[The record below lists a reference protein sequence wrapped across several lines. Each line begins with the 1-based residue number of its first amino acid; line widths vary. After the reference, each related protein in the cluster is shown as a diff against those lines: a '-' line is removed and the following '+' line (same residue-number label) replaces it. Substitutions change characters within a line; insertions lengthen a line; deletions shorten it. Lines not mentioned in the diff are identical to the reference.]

1 MSGPIH
7 TLKHEHRVIERA
19 LRALDGVCVRLVWGE
34 QVPADVL
41 ARLADFFRGYAHGF
55 HHAREETYLFPAL
68 QREGIPRH
76 GGTLGLIEQEHE
88 RERELTEDMRRAIE
102 GYKQVDPD
110 ARQRFVEAAHRYSD
124 LLLPHIEHEDSMLFR
139 IADELLDEE
148 ELKSLNESFNRA
160 AVELGVDRLA
170 VYEEMA
176 AELEETW
183 GI

>member
-19 LRALDGVCVRLVWGE
+19 LRALDGVCVRLVWGD

-41 ARLADFFRGYAHGF
+41 TRLADFFYGYAHSF

-68 QREGIPRH
+68 QREGISRH
-76 GGTLGLIEQEHE
+76 GGALGLIEQEHE
-88 RERELTEDMRRAIE
+88 NERGLTEEMRRAID
-102 GYKQVDPD
+102 GYKQVDPE
-110 ARQRFVEAAHRYSD
+110 ARQRFIEAAHRYSD

-148 ELKSLNESFNRA
+148 EMEFLSQAFKRA
-160 AVELGVDRLA
+160 AVEFGAARLE